1 MVDVASMLMLMSFF
15 GSEFAV
21 IYVVVGLL
29 LAIGGGLLL
38 NAMKMENTSGV
49 MIILSGS
56 FIVSQSILISVSAL
70 AMPAMI
76 RGLL

>member
-38 NAMKMENTSGV
+38 NVMKMEKYIKRYDNPIRERWSSG
-49 MIILSGS
+49 
-56 FIVSQSILISVSAL
+56 
-70 AMPAMI
+70 
-76 RGLL
+76 